1 MHTKP
6 SYNVVFIT
14 PAVKAQDKRLLC
26 CRDPIMPNAVI
37 VCVQVSGISDRELKT
52 VFTQWDPQGTLLCNS
67 HLNSSHPVYI
77 VQTTGG
83 DTAHKVTDS
92 VRVSLPLSLISSSL
106 LLSDCRGRLPRPPQW
121 PPKRASAT
129 VACHNTAGHSELSWF
144 VTTKQYVLIFKT
156 QLTMNT
162 LSISHNDCIYKS
174 AVSVL
179 EGSSDVL
186 WDINKV
192 ENISQVGKEMNSS
205 SRRGNVAD
213 IEEELREI
221 SVAGVLNP
229 TTCLHLGDI
238 ILFTVDTRHYPQYDQ

>member
-1 MHTKP
+1 
-6 SYNVVFIT
+6 
-14 PAVKAQDKRLLC
+14 
-26 CRDPIMPNAVI
+26 
-37 VCVQVSGISDRELKT
+37 
-52 VFTQWDPQGTLLCNS
+52 
-67 HLNSSHPVYI
+67 
-77 VQTTGG
+77 
-83 DTAHKVTDS
+83 
-92 VRVSLPLSLISSSL
+92 
-106 LLSDCRGRLPRPPQW
+106 
-121 PPKRASAT
+121 
-129 VACHNTAGHSELSWF
+129 
-144 VTTKQYVLIFKT
+144 
-156 QLTMNT
+156 MNT
-162 LSISHNDCIYKS
+162 LSISHNDCNYKS